1 MPKVPHKDFGRRFR
15 RFRNFRI
22 FLLNRYQI
30 WDCVQEIGF
39 GHRIHQNPHKE
50 SLIKN
55 PIRILVDKVS
65 KKFGHLGSCAWYMRF
80 GCSDLTHAPRNGKM
94 GILVVKPL
102 KVPHKECR
110 KYPTRILV
118 EDSEISGFSSSAAAH
133 NIMWVLDVAVV
144 DPYKSGL
151 RLSRNRSWHPRPD

>member
-65 KKFGHLGSCAWYMRF
+65 KKFGHLGSCAWNMRF

-94 GILVVKPL
+94 GVPVVKPL

-110 KYPTRILV
+110 KYPTRILGMLGNLKAPYLLNYLKV
-118 EDSEISGFSSSAAAH
+118 KMKMF
-133 NIMWVLDVAVV
+133 IMMMMMEM
-144 DPYKSGL
+144 L
-151 RLSRNRSWHPRPD
+151 RNCIRNDIRM